1 MENFIGSLI
10 DINFYYKI
18 LEFLLKGGIFM
29 IPLYICGFVTFIIIL
44 KKVIELRVNNVLPKR
59 SLLNLREQIENDK
72 IKLSKIKTSDRHP
85 VGRIILHGIS
95 VLPTSNSLFLESLRD
110 QGRKEKY
117 ILEKKIFILDII
129 ANLSPFFGILGTILG
144 MVIIFENLS
153 FEDSSKLLLYYNGIS
168 QSIITSVVGFTI
180 GIVAFIASIIF
191 SRKVNFLLIKIEDEV
206 LFFHSKLYSKSSK

>member
-1 MENFIGSLI
+1 
-10 DINFYYKI
+10 
-18 LEFLLKGGIFM
+18 
-29 IPLYICGFVTFIIIL
+29 
-44 KKVIELRVNNVLPKR
+44 
-59 SLLNLREQIENDK
+59 
-72 IKLSKIKTSDRHP
+72 
-85 VGRIILHGIS
+85 
-95 VLPTSNSLFLESLRD
+95 
-110 QGRKEKY
+110 
-117 ILEKKIFILDII
+117 
-129 ANLSPFFGILGTILG
+129 